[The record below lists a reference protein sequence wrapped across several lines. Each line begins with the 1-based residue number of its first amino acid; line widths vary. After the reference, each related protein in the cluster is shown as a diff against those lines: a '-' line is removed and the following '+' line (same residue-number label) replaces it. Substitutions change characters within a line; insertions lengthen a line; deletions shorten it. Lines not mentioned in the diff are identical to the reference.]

1 MIELGLCQGVEIGK
15 VTCYSPWFSK
25 ALPGDLNGQVDPLSA
40 KTAFREKEEETS
52 LIKNL
57 KVLSGIHHML
67 MKPFLRQNRF
77 QGSRTSFH
85 LQVLQL
91 HPNRRNQERCLK
103 PG

>member
-40 KTAFREKEEETS
+40 KTAFREKEEERS

-57 KVLSGIHHML
+57 KVLKWDTPHADET
-67 MKPFLRQNRF
+67 FLE
-77 QGSRTSFH
+77 T
-85 LQVLQL
+85 
-91 HPNRRNQERCLK
+91 K
-103 PG
+103 